1 MKKGERKKPQRG
13 SATRVTPRE
22 SNFKGAEKPHGSRNC
37 GGGKADRKV
46 ERGTRSQIPQ
56 RESEGQE
63 REPRRSEGETER
75 GQGAEQPG
83 ESSEA
88 EPNLRTETS
97 SEETMSQGPGRSEVA
112 KPERTEAAKR

>member
-1 MKKGERKKPQRG
+1 MQRN
-13 SATRVTPRE
+13 PRAVE
-22 SNFKGAEKPHGSRNC
+22 TAKA
-37 GGGKADRKV
+37 GKADLMV

-63 REPRRSEGETER
+63 REPRQSEGETKQ

-97 SEETMSQGPGRSEVA
+97 SKETMSQGPGRSEVV

>member
-22 SNFKGAEKPHGSRNC
+22 SNFKVQRNPRAVETAKA
-37 GGGKADRKV
+37 GKADLMV

-63 REPRRSEGETER
+63 REPRQSEGETKQ

-97 SEETMSQGPGRSEVA
+97 SKETMSQGPGRSEVV

>member
-1 MKKGERKKPQRG
+1 MQRN
-13 SATRVTPRE
+13 PRAVE
-22 SNFKGAEKPHGSRNC
+22 TAKE
-37 GGGKADRKV
+37 GKADLMV
-46 ERGTRSQIPQ
+46 EGGTRSQIPQ

-63 REPRRSEGETER
+63 REPRQSEGETKQ

-88 EPNLRTETS
+88 GPNLRTETNS
-97 SEETMSQGPGRSEVA
+97 KETMSQGSEGSEVV

>member
-1 MKKGERKKPQRG
+1 LNPKKGRRKKPQRG

-22 SNFKGAEKPHGSRNC
+22 SNFQSAEKPQGSRNC

-63 REPRRSEGETER
+63 REPRQSAGETEQ

-88 EPNLRTETS
+88 GPNLRTETS
-97 SEETMSQGPGRSEVA
+97 SKETMSKGSG
-112 KPERTEAAKR
+112 

>member
-1 MKKGERKKPQRG
+1 MQRN
-13 SATRVTPRE
+13 PRAVE
-22 SNFKGAEKPHGSRNC
+22 TAKA
-37 GGGKADRKV
+37 GKADLMV

-63 REPRRSEGETER
+63 REPRQSEDETEQ

-97 SEETMSQGPGRSEVA
+97 SKETMSQGPGRSEVV

>member
-22 SNFKGAEKPHGSRNC
+22 SNFKVQRNPRAVETAKA
-37 GGGKADRKV
+37 GKADLMV
-46 ERGTRSQIPQ
+46 ERGTRSQRPQ

-63 REPRRSEGETER
+63 REPRQSEGETEQ

-88 EPNLRTETS
+88 EPNLTTGTS
-97 SEETMSQGPGRSEVA
+97 SKETMSQGPGRSEVA
-112 KPERTEAAKR
+112 EHKRTKAV